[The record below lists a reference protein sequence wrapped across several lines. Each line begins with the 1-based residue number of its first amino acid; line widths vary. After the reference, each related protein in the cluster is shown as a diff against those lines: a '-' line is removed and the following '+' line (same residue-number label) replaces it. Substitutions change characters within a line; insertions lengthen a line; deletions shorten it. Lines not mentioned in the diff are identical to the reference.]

1 MRILEKV
8 LVQAAIAKCQT
19 GWLKCHLFCTLLKV
33 GKFKFKMLA
42 DVVLGKSLLPG
53 LQCVSVYDR
62 GRKEFFYVPSHKGTD
77 SIPAAPTSGFCLN
90 LITSQVLT
98 SNPIYTHDINLR
110 GHNSAHGREVHW
122 WKERV
127 VNIRCPFFKI

>member
-62 GRKEFFYVPSHKGTD
+62 GRKEFFMFLLTRVQIPSQQLQPQD
-77 SIPAAPTSGFCLN
+77 S
-90 LITSQVLT
+90 V
-98 SNPIYTHDINLR
+98 
-110 GHNSAHGREVHW
+110 
-122 WKERV
+122 
-127 VNIRCPFFKI
+127 